1 VAEAGPWDRLGPE
14 VAKLRNDIAAAE
26 VIGALRDDGIRSIL
40 LKGPSVAR
48 WLYRDDEQRIYG
60 DIDLLVSPSEFDRAE
75 ELLAR
80 LGFEHADL
88 ETTRPGRESHHE
100 IWKRSL
106 DGAQVELH
114 RTVLGIG
121 VPDHVF
127 WDEIAAE
134 TEMLPLGVGEE
145 ASDAEVPA
153 EHARAML
160 VGLHAAQH
168 GPIPTPL
175 NDLERA
181 LAQLPLSTWERA
193 GALAGRLRAGGSLR
207 SGLCL
212 LPEGRAVAEELAL
225 EGEAPIEARIRADDA
240 PRTAIG
246 WEHLSR
252 MPGVRGKVRYLAR
265 ELVPTPEV
273 MRLTDPAASR
283 GRMGL
288 TVAYLRRPVV
298 LVAHAPKG
306 FRAWRRAART
316 TDEQH

>member
-1 VAEAGPWDRLGPE
+1 VTEAGPWDRLGPE

-48 WLYRDDEQRIYG
+48 WLYRDDERRIYG
-60 DIDLLVSPSEFDRAE
+60 DIDLLVSPGDFERAE
-75 ELLAR
+75 ALLAG

-88 ETTRPGRESHHE
+88 GTTRPGSESHHE
-100 IWKRSL
+100 IWKRPL

-121 VPDHVF
+121 VSDQAF

-134 TEMLPLGVGEE
+134 TEMLPLGVGED

-153 EHARAML
+153 EHARALL

-168 GPIPTPL
+168 GPVPTPL

-181 LAQLPLSTWERA
+181 LAQVSPSTWERA
-193 GALAGRLRAGGSLR
+193 GALARRLEADGSFR
-207 SGLCL
+207 SGLSL
-212 LPEGRAVAEELAL
+212 LPQGRAVAADLAL
-225 EGEAPIEARIRADDA
+225 EGETPIEARIRADDA

-246 WEHLSR
+246 WEHLHR
-252 MPGVRGKVRYLAR
+252 MPGVRGKARYLAR
-265 ELVPTPEV
+265 ELVPTPDV
-273 MRLTDPAASR
+273 MRLTDPAARR
-283 GRMGL
+283 GRLGL
-288 TVAYLRRPVV
+288 TVAYLRRPLI

-306 FRAWRRAART
+306 FQAWRRAARAP
-316 TDEQH
+316 DQQR